1 MEILHL
7 AIALGLLIWIIILLL
22 PSRPYSTKESL
33 EIDPNESELLVNLAE
48 VTVLI
53 PARNES
59 STIIKSLSSLKFH
72 DPKIKIILVDDQ
84 SDDNTTE
91 VANSIGIENLK
102 ILSGR
107 ELPLGWSGKLW
118 ALEQGRK
125 YIETDYLLLLDADIV
140 VKPGLIMKMLYKAK
154 KHDLKLVSLMV
165 HLRMISFWE
174 KLLMPAFIFFFKLI
188 YPFHLSNLPHSKIAA
203 AAGGCM
209 LIETKVL
216 KELDGFKS
224 IKNALI
230 DDCSLAK
237 KIKQK
242 GYKIWTGLTISAVSI
257 RRYNQLSTI
266 WKMVSR
272 TAYTQLNYSPLLLFL
287 CIILMIVAFVI
298 PYIAIFQTERVNI
311 IVGIATLCIQSICYL
326 PILRYYSMNTIYVFL
341 LPLVAMF
348 YLFFTLSSAYSY
360 YFNKGV
366 TWKKRYYKKLEK

>member
-22 PSRPYSTKESL
+22 PSHPYSTQESL
-33 EIDPNESELLVNLAE
+33 EIHPNESELVNLAE

-53 PARNES
+53 PARNEA
-59 STIIKSLSSLKFH
+59 STIISSLSALKFH

-84 SDDNTTE
+84 SDDNTIE
-91 VANSIGIENLK
+91 LADSIEIENLK
-102 ILSGR
+102 ILPGR

-125 YIETDYLLLLDADIV
+125 YINTDYVLFLDADIV
-140 VKPGLIMKMLYKAK
+140 LEPGLIMKMLLEAK
-154 KHDLKLVSLMV
+154 KNDLKLVSLMA

-188 YPFHLSNLPHSKIAA
+188 YPFRLSNLPHSKIAA

-209 LIETKVL
+209 LIETKIL
-216 KELDGFKS
+216 KELGGFKS

-242 GYKIWTGLTISAVSI
+242 GYKIWIGLTHSAISI
-257 RRYNQLSTI
+257 RRYNKLSTI

-287 CIILMIVAFVI
+287 CTILMIIAFVI

-311 IVGIATLCIQSICYL
+311 IVGIVTLCIQSVCYL
-326 PILRYYSMNTIYVFL
+326 PILRYYSMNTIYAFL
-341 LPLVAMF
+341 LPLIAMF

-366 TWKKRYYKKLEK
+366 TWKERYYKKLEK